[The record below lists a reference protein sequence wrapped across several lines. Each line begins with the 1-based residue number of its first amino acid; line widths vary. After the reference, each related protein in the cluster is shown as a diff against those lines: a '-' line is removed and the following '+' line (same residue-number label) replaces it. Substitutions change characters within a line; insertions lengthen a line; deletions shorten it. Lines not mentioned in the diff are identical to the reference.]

1 MSYKDSTIIRETEV
15 DGVDNWLWPAS
26 DNGAWT
32 GPVKDWTDSHRDK
45 IKKYCKKFNS
55 CVMAGGNCGLYPRL
69 LSHLFAHVY
78 TFEPDALNFHCLVNN
93 CQYPNIFK
101 FNAALGDSRR
111 LVELNRP
118 TMKNVGMH
126 KIEEEG
132 GGHIQMLMLD
142 DFTFYSLDLLHL
154 DVEGHEM
161 QVFIGGSATIAHHKP
176 VIFAENGHRYC
187 KDYLEALGY
196 KYMEN
201 SASDAVFV
209 HKDY

>member
-1 MSYKDSTIIRETEV
+1 LKIIVRNEVV
-15 DGVDNWLWPAS
+15 DGVGEWYWPES

-45 IKKYCKKFNS
+45 IKKYCKKFTS

-69 LSHLFAHVY
+69 LSRLFANVY
-78 TFEPDALNFHCLVNN
+78 TFEPDATNFQCLVAN
-93 CQYPNIFK
+93 CPFDNIHK
-101 FNAALGDSRR
+101 FNAALGDSHK
-111 LVELNRP
+111 LIELYRP
-118 TMKNVGMH
+118 HSNNVGMH
-126 KIEEEG
+126 KIDDEL
-132 GGHIQMLMLD
+132 GGHIPMLMLD
-142 DFTFYSLDLLHL
+142 DFVFYSLDLLHL

-161 QVFIGGSATIAHHKP
+161 QVLIGGSQTIARHKP

-196 KYMEN
+196 KYIEN
-201 SASDAVFV
+201 SVLDAIFI